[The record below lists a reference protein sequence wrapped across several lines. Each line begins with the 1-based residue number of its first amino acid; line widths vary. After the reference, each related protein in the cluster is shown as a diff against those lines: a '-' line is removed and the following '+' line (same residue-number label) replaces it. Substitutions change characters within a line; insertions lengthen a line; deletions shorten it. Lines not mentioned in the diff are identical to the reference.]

1 MLAGIVLAA
10 VLAGGA
16 PALAAPDF
24 PALTGRVVDEAGIL
38 SPAVEADLT
47 GKLEALEAQS
57 GRQLVVV
64 TLKDLRGEEIETYGV
79 DLGRHWAIG
88 DKTRNDGTLFIVA
101 PNDRKVR
108 IEVGYGAEGVL
119 TDAMSGLILRGA
131 VLPKFRDGDM
141 EGGVVAGTDAIIR
154 QLTLPE
160 DEARALAAQAAE
172 ESEED
177 FPLAAIPFLIFGF
190 IVLMIALSGR
200 RRRRRGLAGALPW
213 VIGSTMGGWS
223 GGGGGGGWSGGGGF
237 SGGGGSFGGGGA
249 SGGW

>member
-1 MLAGIVLAA
+1 MLAGIVLVAI
-10 VLAGGA
+10 LAGA
-16 PALAAPDF
+16 QPALAATDF
-24 PALTGRVVDEAGIL
+24 PALTGRVVDEANIL
-38 SPAVEADLT
+38 SPATEAAL
-47 GKLEALEAQS
+47 GQKLEALETQS

-64 TLKDLRGEEIETYGV
+64 TLKDLRGEEIEVYGV

-88 DKTRNDGTLFIVA
+88 DKTRNDGTLLIVA
-101 PNDRKVR
+101 PNERKVR

-119 TDAMSGLILRGA
+119 TDAMSGLILRSA
-131 VLPKFRDGDM
+131 VLPKFREGDM
-141 EGGVVAGTDAIIR
+141 EGGVVAGTDALIQ
-154 QLTLPE
+154 QLSLPE

-172 ESEED
+172 EQEED
-177 FPLAAIPFLIFGF
+177 FPLAAIPFLVFGF
-190 IVLMIALSGR
+190 IILMAALSG

-213 VIGSTMGGWS
+213 IIGSSMGGWSS